1 MTENVSA
8 NLDNP
13 PGPTGQTDC
22 LPCKLVCWNFQEREE
37 IQSCSISASTP
48 LPKDIVPARQ
58 DGDGDHG
65 DGVGDG
71 DHGGDH
77 DGGEDDGDHD
87 DRIPAR
93 QDDCVRRTIPPL

>member
-37 IQSCSISASTP
+37 IQSCSISASTL

>member
-1 MTENVSA
+1 MTENVFA

-22 LPCKLVCWNFQEREE
+22 LPCKPVCWNFQEREE

-65 DGVGDG
+65 DG
-71 DHGGDH
+71 DH

>member
-1 MTENVSA
+1 M
-8 NLDNP
+8 
-13 PGPTGQTDC
+13 
-22 LPCKLVCWNFQEREE
+22 
-37 IQSCSISASTP
+37 
-48 LPKDIVPARQ
+48 PARQ

-65 DGVGDG
+65 DGVGDS
-71 DHGGDH
+71 DHDGDH